1 MKIFPPLRE
10 MLAPPTRTD
19 QKRTAATTTGPA
31 RSGLMR
37 IGQVRG
43 ARSLFGISAA
53 VAMIVLAGGL
63 YFWPASGKDQAAA
76 SKGLVTDDGI
86 NCSELVQNSQDGV
99 TQNASCRAFALGAG
113 RSVSRKEVA
122 PRVGLMP
129 RDGVLT
135 SADLAI
141 RPPTPL
147 RPTIGTARPRAE
159 AD

>member
-10 MLAPPTRTD
+10 MLAPPTSTD
-19 QKRTAATTTGPA
+19 RKRMHPTTIGRA

-43 ARSLFGISAA
+43 GRSLFSISAA

-63 YFWPASGKDQAAA
+63 YFWPSSGKDQAAV
-76 SKGLVTDDGI
+76 SRGLVTNDGI

-99 TQNASCRAFALGAG
+99 TQKASCRAFALGAG
-113 RSVSRKEVA
+113 SSVSRKEVA

-141 RPPTPL
+141 RPPAPL

-159 AD
+159 TD